1 MPRQGGR
8 GNARVRRV
16 RAAVSCAGC
25 SAGRAAAVSGSTP
38 SGEIYVAAG
47 ALATSVV
54 FFSSLLCTCSL
65 LFVVTAVFS
74 LFVVFS
80 NDLRDVECS
89 FLFMYTGTYFLVLLS
104 FLLQL
109 FDRRVCIVHQDMP
122 CRVGVGKSI
131 S

>member
-1 MPRQGGR
+1 M
-8 GNARVRRV
+8 
-16 RAAVSCAGC
+16 
-25 SAGRAAAVSGSTP
+25 SGSTP

-89 FLFMYTGTYFLVLLS
+89 FLFMYKVVIIKKPILLV
-104 FLLQL
+104 
-109 FDRRVCIVHQDMP
+109 P
-122 CRVGVGKSI
+122 P
-131 S
+131 